1 MTCFWISSWWKFGLN
16 QLHIYNNAEEENKS
30 KRNRSGNRHSE
41 IKEKLKKSQED
52 CMITNGKKAELKVL
66 WEKELKVYYYVL
78 NLDGLS
84 MFRMQHI

>member
-1 MTCFWISSWWKFGLN
+1 
-16 QLHIYNNAEEENKS
+16 
-30 KRNRSGNRHSE
+30 
-41 IKEKLKKSQED
+41 
-52 CMITNGKKAELKVL
+52 MITNGKKAELKAL

>member
-1 MTCFWISSWWKFGLN
+1 MQKKRTN
-16 QLHIYNNAEEENKS
+16 QKETDLETDIQKLKKS
-30 KRNRSGNRHSE
+30 Q
-41 IKEKLKKSQED
+41 KKSQED
-52 CMITNGKKAELKVL
+52 CMITNGKKAELKAL